1 MQIRCKKSP
10 SDLVSQNV
18 ERKTFYDNPLFVQ
31 SFIVEL
37 QPCVQDIILKIVGL
51 PFVEFIYFSFSPP
64 KYT

>member
-37 QPCVQDIILKIVGL
+37 QPCVQDII
-51 PFVEFIYFSFSPP
+51 F
-64 KYT
+64 